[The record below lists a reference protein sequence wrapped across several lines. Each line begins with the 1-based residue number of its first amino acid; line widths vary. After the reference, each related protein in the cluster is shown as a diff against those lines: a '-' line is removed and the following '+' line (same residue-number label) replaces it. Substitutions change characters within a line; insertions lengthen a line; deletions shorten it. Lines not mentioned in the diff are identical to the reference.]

1 MENYV
6 LRICQTLPYK
16 VWFRSWSEL
25 RSTGKLNAEFNDLF
39 NEIPAEVPVDDYTDF
54 DQEII
59 MLEPSA
65 NPLIVRIIREVIRDS
80 IYT

>member
-1 MENYV
+1 MKTYV
-6 LRICQTLPYK
+6 LRIFQTLLYK
-16 VWFRSWSEL
+16 VRFRSWSEL
-25 RSTGKLNAEFNDLF
+25 RSTGKVIAEFNDLF

-59 MLEPSA
+59 MSEPTA
-65 NPLIVRIIREVIRDS
+65 NPLNVRIITEVIRDN